1 MEPSIIKRERVRL
14 GEPPQTR
21 PGPAGLVPAPAR
33 AATAACRAPRAELVR
48 VAGEVRAI
56 ELTCACGEVTL
67 VEIELAGAPARNGG
81 ER

>member
-14 GEPPQTR
+14 GEPPQAR
-21 PGPAGLVPAPAR
+21 PQPTGLAGAPAR
-33 AATAACRAPRAELVR
+33 GAPAACRAPQAELVR

-67 VEIELAGAPARNGG
+67 VESELAAAEAWNGG